1 MANLLSVRRDAERGG
16 RDDRAPQKNSDSAA
30 LYCGDMADKK
40 MAGGAPGITCG
51 GACAPGESDGEHPGR
66 GYFGD
71 GGAVLRKMGFALY
84 YIMPDQAQKYR
95 PAAPGS
101 GGGGDGPSTPKVEK
115 PNTEELLKR
124 MRKVDPDQAKRYRQR
139 TGQ

>member
-1 MANLLSVRRDAERGG
+1 MGRFGERARQRRFPNASFCENLFPR
-16 RDDRAPQKNSDSAA
+16 
-30 LYCGDMADKK
+30 
-40 MAGGAPGITCG
+40 
-51 GACAPGESDGEHPGR
+51 
-66 GYFGD
+66 
-71 GGAVLRKMGFALY
+71 
-84 YIMPDQAQKYR
+84 YIIAMPDQAQKNR

-101 GGGGDGPSTPKVEK
+101 GGGGGGPSAPKVDK